1 VNAKHFVSGLE
12 YWWLIQPT
20 TTIRLSKGGSW
31 LAVFVVENLQA
42 ELADKGRSSRVACH
56 RHVIGGDTSQELS
69 SVLIKSFRP
78 FSTVAE
84 INKDKR

>member
-1 VNAKHFVSGLE
+1 VAN
-12 YWWLIQPT
+12 PT
-20 TTIRLSKGGSW
+20 NDNDKTIERRLMVGS
-31 LAVFVVENLQA
+31 FRCCENLQA

>member
-1 VNAKHFVSGLE
+1 MAN
-12 YWWLIQPT
+12 PT
-20 TTIRLSKGGSW
+20 NDNDKTIERRLMVGS
-31 LAVFVVENLQA
+31 FRCCENLQA

-78 FSTVAE
+78 FSSR
-84 INKDKR
+84 DKQR